1 MLRDQ
6 CKNCSRLFSFCFT
19 FTFSVC
25 EQDFYYFLGY
35 MGSLLM
41 VKKTWR
47 LSTNFTKD
55 E

>member
-6 CKNCSRLFSFCFT
+6 CKNCSRLFSFCFA

-35 MGSLLM
+35 MGSLLR
-41 VKKTWR
+41 VKKKLALKYKFHKR
-47 LSTNFTKD
+47 
-55 E
+55 